1 MKFAGLHRR
10 DRRNIASRYSCC
22 QGLGAMGII
31 MQKPLVREFV
41 LILASVA
48 CVGFAHAFT
57 FRSSEGHFT
66 AEFPEEPK
74 LDEESLKGGDGT
86 PLKLY
91 RWVVDKGDT
100 YYSISVTISK
110 TRLNFNYDNGAAG
123 FVKAIN
129 GKLISQQKLQIQGT
143 EAREIF
149 VDARGYIYRD
159 RMIFVNQRIYQ
170 ILYGGKPGSEKS
182 AAAEAFLNSVH
193 LGN

>member
-1 MKFAGLHRR
+1 MPVVGDTMLRPVF
-10 DRRNIASRYSCC
+10 
-22 QGLGAMGII
+22 GAFFII
-31 MQKPLVREFV
+31 SLC
-41 LILASVA
+41 VA
-48 CVGFAHAFT
+48 CVGFANAFT
-57 FRSSEGHFT
+57 LRSSEGHFT

-74 LDEESLKGGDGT
+74 LDEESVKSGDGT